1 MVVQGL
7 RLCTSN
13 VRHES
18 FIPEWKTKIAHVMW
32 HGPKKKK
39 KPKMLLDLS

>member
-13 VRHES
+13 VRDRS
-18 FIPEWKTKIAHVMW
+18 FIPVWKTKIAHVMW
-32 HGPKKKK
+32 HGQKKKK
-39 KPKMLLDLS
+39 KTKMLS